1 MKKNV
6 LLLETIAGD
15 ALAILEKEVTII
27 ASYDAVPSPEVLNA
41 QPIHAVITR
50 GKGQI
55 NKALMGACPNL
66 QVAARCGVGLDNVDV
81 EEATARRIM
90 VINAPGA
97 NAATIAEHTLSLML
111 MLVRNMYQ
119 SVFEVK
125 SNNWNWRNHY
135 SGDELSGKTLGILG
149 MGNIGERVAKLA
161 DAFGMNVLYWSRSS
175 KNVPYSF
182 TTLEDVLRRSDVV
195 SLHVP
200 FTKETGALI
209 GEEQLALMK
218 QGSFLINTAR
228 GALVDKRALI
238 NALDREKISGY
249 AADVLAEE
257 PPVENDPLVNHPRT
271 VITPHSG
278 SLTASTYRQM
288 CMATVKNVV
297 AILAGEKPEEKSVFN
312 RKALQE
318 TSSK

>member
-1 MKKNV
+1 MRKNV
-6 LLLETIAGD
+6 LLLETIADD
-15 ALAILEKEVTII
+15 ALAILQGEVTII
-27 ASYDAVPSPEVLNA
+27 TSYDAVPSPEVLNA
-41 QPIHAVITR
+41 QPIHAIITR
-50 GKGQI
+50 GKGKI
-55 NKALMGACPNL
+55 NKALMDGCLNL

-81 EEATARRIM
+81 EEATARKVM

-97 NAATIAEHTLSLML
+97 NAATIAEHTISLML

-119 SVFEVK
+119 SVLEVK
-125 SNNWNWRNHY
+125 RSNWNWRNHY
-135 SGDELSGKTLGILG
+135 SGDELHGKTLGILG

-182 TTLEDVLRRSDVV
+182 TTLEDVLQRSDVI

-200 FTKETGALI
+200 FTKETGTLI
-209 GEEQLALMK
+209 GAEQLAMMK
-218 QGSFLINTAR
+218 RGAFLINTAR
-228 GALVDKRALI
+228 GALIEKEALI
-238 NALDREKISGY
+238 KALDEEKISGY

-257 PPVENDPLVNHPRT
+257 PPADDDPLVNHPRT
-271 VITPHSG
+271 LITPHSG

-288 CMATVKNVV
+288 CMTTVKNVV
-297 AILAGEKPEEKSVFN
+297 AILAGEKPEEKTVFN

-318 TSSK
+318 TFLQ